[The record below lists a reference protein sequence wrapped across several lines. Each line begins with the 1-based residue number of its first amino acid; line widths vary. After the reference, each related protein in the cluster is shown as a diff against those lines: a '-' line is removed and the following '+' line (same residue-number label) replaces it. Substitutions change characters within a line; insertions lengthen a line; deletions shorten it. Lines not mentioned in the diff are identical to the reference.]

1 MMKEILN
8 AWLLQFDWEMIKQK
22 SKVLLFSDSCS
33 SHMKPP
39 QLEAVQVAYFPPNA
53 TTVLQPID
61 QGVVHSGKA
70 AYRTR
75 LVEHLLF
82 DMQNDWEL
90 KIDVIFPVEVLASF
104 WQQVKGE
111 VIKNCFRK
119 AGFQQND
126 GSAEEE
132 SSVPDDETS
141 PEDKPSDPS
150 VWPQVME
157 AFGADSFSDFVTFD
171 NGVIDNEQL
180 SDKKVRTT
188 IEGRS

>member
-1 MMKEILN
+1 MCGFEVT
-8 AWLLQFDWEMIKQK
+8 AAAARCG
-22 SKVLLFSDSCS
+22 V
-33 SHMKPP
+33 
-39 QLEAVQVAYFPPNA
+39 
-53 TTVLQPID
+53 TVLATPAMRI
-61 QGVVHSGKA
+61 
-70 AYRTR
+70 
-75 LVEHLLF
+75 
-82 DMQNDWEL
+82 W
-90 KIDVIFPVEVLASF
+90 
-104 WQQVKGE
+104 
-111 VIKNCFRK
+111 K

-126 GSAEEE
+126 SIAEEE

-180 SDKKVRTT
+180 SDKKVRAT